1 MTSIPPYDVAL
12 EEAEGLAPIAMAG
25 QPVTSPRIAALDGLR
40 GLAIFL
46 VLTWHYFHVD
56 AVVVHGSL
64 LGYLNSLT
72 RLAWSGVDLFFVLS
86 GYLIGG
92 ILLDARNSPGY
103 FPAFYAR
110 RAYRILPLY
119 VVVVALYLAT
129 SPLLPP
135 HPTEPPLYVL
145 ATITQNI
152 WVALGGTLYSAW
164 LRVTWSLGVEEQFYL
179 VAPIII
185 RKLTTPR
192 LAVFIAA
199 IVCAA
204 PLLRAVLWSAGE
216 RGWMASYMLTPA
228 RADALSLGVAAAML
242 VRTPVGQ
249 HWLLERRVWLYG
261 LLVAL
266 MGGFLFFTRMD
277 WSIES
282 VQMSLIGYTCI
293 ALLYTTLLLLVVSHS
308 DGLLARLFQFRPL
321 VGLGTIA
328 YALYLF
334 HEPVKYILHLA
345 YLGRPPRLETVR
357 DAGVQLLALLVSI
370 AIARLSWVYFE
381 RPLVNRGH
389 RWSYWPDTSK
399 ASAE

>member
-1 MTSIPPYDVAL
+1 MTSIPPFDVAL
-12 EEAEGLAPIAMAG
+12 EQAEGRTLVAEVG
-25 QPVTSPRIAALDGLR
+25 QPVAAPRIAALDGLR

-46 VLTWHYFHVD
+46 VLSWHYFHVD
-56 AVVVHGSL
+56 AVVVHGSP

-86 GYLIGG
+86 GFLIGG
-92 ILLDARNSPGY
+92 ILLDARDSPGY

-119 VVVVALYLAT
+119 GVVVALYLAT
-129 SPLLPP
+129 SPVLPRQ
-135 HPTEPPLYVL
+135 PTEPPLYVL

-179 VAPIII
+179 LAPIIF
-185 RKLTTPR
+185 RKLKTSR
-192 LAVFIAA
+192 LAVLIAA
-199 IVCAA
+199 IVCAT
-204 PLLRAVLWSAGE
+204 PLLRAALWWAGE

-242 VRTPVGQ
+242 VRTPVGRR
-249 HWLLERRVWLYG
+249 WLLERRVWLYG

-266 MGGFLFFTRMD
+266 AGVYLIFTRMD

-282 VQMSLIGYTCI
+282 FQMSLIGYTCI
-293 ALLYTTLLLLVVSHS
+293 ALLYTILLLLVVSHS
-308 DGLLARLFQFRPL
+308 DGLLARFFRFRPL
-321 VGLGTIA
+321 VSLGTIA

-345 YLGRPPRLETVR
+345 YLGRPPRVVTLR
-357 DAGVQLLALLVSI
+357 DAGVQLLALLISI
-370 AIARLSWVYFE
+370 ALARLSWAYFE
-381 RPLVNRGH
+381 RPLINRGH
-389 RWSYWPDTSK
+389 RWSYWPATST